1 MIKHDKSIQK
11 LWIVPSCA
19 IQFWYSPWTSLSY
32 TGPPPSTRH
41 GIPLPADRANLG
53 SPWESL
59 KKKTGSRL
67 LSCFSPSSE
76 TLSTCKSL
84 DFTKK
89 MQLSAIEME
98 FEPHSATKSFDIT
111 W

>member
-1 MIKHDKSIQK
+1 MG
-11 LWIVPSCA
+11 V
-19 IQFWYSPWTSLSY
+19 
-32 TGPPPSTRH
+32 
-41 GIPLPADRANLG
+41 
-53 SPWESL
+53 L
-59 KKKTGSRL
+59 KKKPGSRL

-111 W
+111 WKMNGNDHFNYI